1 MDPYK
6 VLGVSS
12 SASDDEIK
20 AAYRKLVK
28 KYHPD
33 RYTDSALREQA
44 AEKIKEINAAYAEIE
59 RIRSG
64 KGASTGGYGGAS
76 YEHYTSY
83 SNNPKYNVVRARINS
98 GDLNGAEALLDA
110 MQEQDAEWHYLKGI
124 ILLRKGWQDGA
135 RQHFAMA
142 YNMQPGNRE
151 YARAYQSINQMGGF
165 RNFYG
170 NTADSDCSACDVCT
184 GMMLLDL
191 CCGRRCC

>member
-1 MDPYK
+1 MGK
-6 VLGVSS
+6 VQ
-12 SASDDEIK
+12 
-20 AAYRKLVK
+20 
-28 KYHPD
+28 
-33 RYTDSALREQA
+33 ALA
-44 AEKIKEINAAYAEIE
+44 DMA
-59 RIRSG
+59 G
-64 KGASTGGYGGAS
+64 LLM
-76 YEHYTSY
+76 EHYTSY